1 MDITLEPYELK
12 NLNKINIILG
22 KNGCGKSTILRHL
35 NSQRRKI
42 NDFGSL
48 KLVNPERGGF
58 LIEEPSIERDLISN
72 PSLLTESRNNN
83 QYNQFKQ
90 QSIALYRI
98 LHDIVAR
105 EIEEGVKDDNK
116 SKEELKQMLF
126 DVYVDKINS
135 LLEQIEIKR
144 YNSTFKIYKKGT
156 TEEINPKNISSGE
169 SELISLGI
177 ESLTFAKEAVPKKIN
192 ILLLDEPDVHLH
204 PDLQVKLITFLK
216 NLIEN
221 GNFIIIIATHS
232 TAMLGA
238 LENYANTHIEFMTS
252 GQTVLEFKP
261 ITEVYKKILPVFGA
275 HPLSNL
281 FNEAPVFLVEGE
293 DDERIWQQV
302 VRTSIG
308 TIKIYPCP
316 CGSIDKISDYEAE
329 IKNIIKAVYN
339 NAKAYSLRDS
349 DGINDPIEDDLPII
363 KFRLIC
369 RNAENLLLSDEVL
382 TFLSIDWEN
391 LKNKMN
397 EWLIE
402 KTEKNHP
409 HFETMKIFKEG
420 GFNRKDFDI
429 KEIRNDIMG
438 IIGSSKP
445 WEVAIGQVIGNTHW
459 NDSTNFNKDGSIFS
473 YLGEKIVKAI
483 LIKE

>member
-1 MDITLEPYELK
+1 MDITLDPYKLT

-22 KNGCGKSTILRHL
+22 KNGCGKSTILRHI
-35 NSQRRKI
+35 NSQRKKI
-42 NDFGSL
+42 TNFGSL

-58 LIEEPSIERDLISN
+58 LIEEPSIEK
-72 PSLLTESRNNN
+72 SLNSDPASLTESRNTN
-83 QYNQFKQ
+83 QYIHFKQ
-90 QSIALYRI
+90 QSTALYRI
-98 LHDIVAR
+98 LKDIIAR
-105 EIEEGVKDDNK
+105 EIDDAIK
-116 SKEELKQMLF
+116 AKKPTEELELMLF
-126 DVYVDKINS
+126 DSYINKINS
-135 LLEQIEIKR
+135 LLEEIEIKPD
-144 YNSTFKIYKKGT
+144 NSTFKIYKKGT
-156 TEEINPKNISSGE
+156 AEKISPEHISSGE

-177 ESLTFAKEAVPKKIN
+177 EALTFAKESIVSKTN

-204 PDLQVKLITFLK
+204 PDLQVKLIVFLK
-216 NLIEN
+216 DLIED

-252 GQTVLEFKP
+252 GQTVLDFKP
-261 ITEVYKKILPVFGA
+261 VTEVYKKILPVFGA

-293 DDERIWQQV
+293 DDERIWQQT

-308 TIKIYPCP
+308 AIKIYPCP
-316 CGSIDKISDYEAE
+316 CGSIEQISNYETE
-329 IKNIIKAVYN
+329 VKNIIKAVYN

-349 DGINDPIEDDLPII
+349 DGIADSIEDDLPII

-382 TFLSIDWEN
+382 TSLSVNWED
-391 LKNKMN
+391 LKNKID
-397 EWLIE
+397 EWLVE
-402 KTEKNHP
+402 KTGKNHP
-409 HFETMKIFKEG
+409 HFETMKLFKEDG
-420 GFNRKDFDI
+420 YNRKDFDI

-445 WEVAIGQVIGNTHW
+445 WEVAIGQIIGNIHW
-459 NDSTNFNKDGSIFS
+459 NNATDFNKDGSILS
-473 YLGEKIVKAI
+473 YLGEKLTKNI
-483 LIKE
+483 LIKI